1 MTQLLVAT
9 VMWLLVVSLLIL
21 RRRRT
26 DHSITYASLAI
37 AISMTLNVDEVYFTF
52 DRMLGTTNITTIIGD
67 GLLMIGLSFLGRGVM
82 KAGEYRPRLARIA
95 VGRPALAVALAAVI
109 VSFVFIDRGSTT
121 DAFMRDVGDQIA
133 ACTYSLTVFTY
144 CAIVVGAMHVLAI
157 SQWRATRGLLR
168 IPSIL
173 LTYGS
178 LCGLA
183 LCVTVWVM
191 DIAHVTGNFAILEAA
206 IPFYG
211 PLMLSA
217 FVLLCAG
224 FFAQPLTRLL
234 RRRFHQLRTDVLI
247 AQLEPVWRNANAVR
261 PGLSNRQTTTDYLDD
276 PDARLHRQVV
286 EIRDAMIDPRVKFT
300 LTRCQLA
307 LIERAE
313 RHLLGTAPPI
323 RTVKEPA

>member
-1 MTQLLVAT
+1 MTQLLVAA

-26 DHSITYASLAI
+26 DRSITYASLAI

-52 DRMLGTTNITTIIGD
+52 DRMLRSTNFTTIIGD

-95 VGRPALAVALAAVI
+95 VGRPALAAALAAVI
-109 VSFVFIDRGSTT
+109 ISFAFIDRGTTT
-121 DAFMRDVGDQIA
+121 DAFMRDVGDQPA

-168 IPSIL
+168 TPAVL

-183 LCVTVWVM
+183 LCVTVAVM
-191 DIAHVTGNFAILEAA
+191 DIAHVTGNTAVLNAA
-206 IPFYG
+206 IPIYG
-211 PLMLSA
+211 PLMLAA

-224 FFAQPLTRLL
+224 FIAQPLTRLL
-234 RRRFHQLRTDVLI
+234 RRRFHHVRTDVLVT
-247 AQLEPVWRNANAVR
+247 QLEPIWRTANSLR
-261 PGLSNRQTTTDYLDD
+261 PGLSNRHVTTTFLDD

-307 LIERAE
+307 LLERAE
-313 RHLLGTAPPI
+313 RHLIGTASPV
-323 RTVKEPA
+323 RTAVELA